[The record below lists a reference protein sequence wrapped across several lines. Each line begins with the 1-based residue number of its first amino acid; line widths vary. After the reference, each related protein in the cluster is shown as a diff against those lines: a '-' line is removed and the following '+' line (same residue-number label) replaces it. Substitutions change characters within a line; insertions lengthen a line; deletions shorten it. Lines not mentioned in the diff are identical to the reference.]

1 MTAEISKA
9 HLVETGL
16 GKFNSQRTL
25 RGGGNTASKLQNKA
39 GWMDA
44 KVGTKRDGKEPDF
57 PSSYNRQEAMVGSIV
72 TLVLK

>member
-1 MTAEISKA
+1 M
-9 HLVETGL
+9 ETVP
-16 GKFNSQRTL
+16 GKFNYQRKF
-25 RGGGNTASKLQNKA
+25 RGGGNTASKLQNKT

-57 PSSYNRQEAMVGSIV
+57 PSSYNRQEAMVVAMI